1 MQNQRAELLYAG
13 SAPGMVAGVAQVN
26 VRVPASAPAASRVP
40 IGLGVGPEITQSN
53 AYISLK

>member
-26 VRVPASAPAASRVP
+26 VRVPASAPVTSRVP
-40 IGLGVGPEITQSN
+40 IGLNIGSDISQNS